1 VLTYGSSVHWIVPT
15 IAGALLSTMMM
26 LIFVGYLN
34 YLVDSY
40 LLYAASTMA
49 ANTVAR
55 SACAAAAPLFTSQM
69 FEALGVGGGGS
80 LIGGVATVLAI
91 IPFMFWKYGKK
102 IRVKSKFA
110 PTEERDAARER
121 DIEHNPETA
130 LAVQQPTERAQ
141 EESEETVTVSD
152 NDRQ

>member
-1 VLTYGSSVHWIVPT
+1 
-15 IAGALLSTMMM
+15 MMM

-40 LLYAASTMA
+40 LMYAASTMA

-91 IPFMFWKYGKK
+91 IPFMFWKYGKR

-110 PTEERDAARER
+110 PTEEKDAALGRDVER
-121 DIEHNPETA
+121 NATTA
-130 LAVQQPTERAQ
+130 LAAQQLTERVQ
-141 EESEETVTVSD
+141 EGREGTMAVSD
-152 NDRQ
+152 NDQQ